1 MTIRIADGRGALWQ
15 WDTGR
20 RVKITDGNGVKQV
33 HYQNKCFGRSV
44 DVDIDTDGTAIIPD
58 ELLQDWH
65 TLTAYAYV
73 TDDAGA
79 YTMVQQDFIVHKRAK
94 PAGYVYTPTDQMT
107 LQTIQRQIGDLS
119 DLTTEAKE
127 NLVAAINEV
136 AASCKNMGFRVADG
150 YIQYSTDGSTWQNLT
165 AVADLKGADGIT
177 PTIGSNGNWYIG
189 VEDTGRP
196 SRGATGAPGKDGPK
210 GDPGEKGDPGAPGK
224 DGANGETGP
233 AGPQGLKGTDGIT
246 PTIGDNGN
254 WYLGTTDTGKPS
266 RGATGTPGKDGA
278 GLDITGATV
287 GQIVKIAAVDASGV
301 PIAWSPADMPSGGGS
316 ADAVLYTEQTLTDPQ
331 KLQAR
336 KNIDALGSV
345 APNIQNYM
353 VITPPGKDAGIGVA
367 LSARG
372 TGGNFTLD
380 IADANEGQPT
390 KLMGVKTPIDAEV
403 HAAASVEYV
412 LNKVAGAT
420 GGTVDEAMSDTSTN
434 AVQNKVIKKY
444 VDDSA
449 AKKLNQTEPVIKDG
463 LTIENIGDV
472 AIRAQPD
479 SLTSATGEDFATLDF
494 SDSSPQGGGNGVVLS
509 GLANFGDAEAVGL
522 ENTAVSYAQLVEYT
536 KPLLLTY
543 DNNQVTGASY
553 TEIRKAITRGRQIK
567 LAVANMTDII
577 VTNAKNETDKCV
589 LRFIHTDVGGDAVN
603 ITQYTVTAQASG
615 LTVNVKSHE
624 IADGSEVSY

>member
-1 MTIRIADGRGALWQ
+1 MD
-15 WDTGR
+15 
-20 RVKITDGNGVKQV
+20 
-33 HYQNKCFGRSV
+33 V
-44 DVDIDTDGTAIIPD
+44 DVGEDGTAIIPD

-65 TLTAYAYV
+65 PLTAYAYV
-73 TDDAGA
+73 TDDTGA
-79 YTMVQQDFIVHKRAK
+79 YTMVQRDFIVHKRAK

-107 LQTIQRQIGDLS
+107 LQTIQRQIGDLG

-127 NLVAAINEV
+127 NLVAAINE
-136 AASCKNMGFRVADG
+136 AARAGGGAGSMDLRVADG
-150 YIQYSTDGSTWQNLT
+150 YIQYSTDGGSTWQNLI
-165 AVADLKGADGIT
+165 AVAELKGANGIT
-177 PTIGSNGNWYIG
+177 PTIGS
-189 VEDTGRP
+189 
-196 SRGATGAPGKDGPK
+196 
-210 GDPGEKGDPGAPGK
+210 
-224 DGANGETGP
+224 
-233 AGPQGLKGTDGIT
+233 
-246 PTIGDNGN
+246 NGN

-278 GLDITGATV
+278 GMDITGATV

-316 ADAVLYTEQTLTDPQ
+316 ADAVLHTAQTLTEAQ
-331 KLQAR
+331 RRQAR
-336 KNIDALGSV
+336 KNIGALGSV
-345 APNIQNYM
+345 SPNIKSLM
-353 VITPPGKDAGIGVA
+353 IITPQNEADGTGVA

-390 KLMGVKTPIDAEV
+390 KLMGVKTPVDAEV
-403 HAAASVEYV
+403 HAAATVEFV
-412 LNKVAGAT
+412 LNKLAGAT
-420 GGTVDEAMSDTSTN
+420 GGTVDAVMSDTSAH

-463 LTIENIGDV
+463 VTIESGSFQIY
-472 AIRAQPD
+472 AQPNGQ
-479 SLTSATGEDFATLDF
+479 TSATGEDFASLNF
-494 SDSSPQGGGNGVVLS
+494 SDNSPQGTGSGIVIS

-522 ENTAVSYAQLVEYT
+522 EDTAVSYAQLVAYT
-536 KPLLLTY
+536 TPLTLTY

-553 TEIRKAITRGRQIK
+553 ADIRKAITRGRQIK
-567 LAVANMTDII
+567 LAVANTTDII
-577 VTNAKNETDKCV
+577 ASNAKNETDKCV